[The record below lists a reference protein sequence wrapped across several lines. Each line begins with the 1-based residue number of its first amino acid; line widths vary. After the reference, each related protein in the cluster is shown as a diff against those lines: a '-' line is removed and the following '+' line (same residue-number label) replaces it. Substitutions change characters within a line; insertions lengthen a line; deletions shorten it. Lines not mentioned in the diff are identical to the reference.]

1 MQASHRPAGSESSCL
16 QDAQEVHMW
25 AAPFKFLPWL
35 HAESSGHYE
44 NTWCL
49 APPRDADG
57 VIWVWPGYLSPF
69 SSCPDDSYVWFGQWP
84 CVRSS
89 LSHTLGSLGW
99 FEGGTCLGS
108 MRHLSSQDLGWW
120 HPAWVCD
127 KGGRAE
133 SHCSGQSVLN
143 SGSHGSRQ

>member
-1 MQASHRPAGSESSCL
+1 MPRRFTCGQLHSSSYLGCMQSHLGT
-16 QDAQEVHMW
+16 M
-25 AAPFKFLPWL
+25 K
-35 HAESSGHYE
+35 

-57 VIWVWPGYLSPF
+57 VICVWPGYLSPF
-69 SSCPDDSYVWFGQWP
+69 SSCPGDSDVWFGQWP
-84 CVRSS
+84 CVQSS

-133 SHCSGQSVLN
+133 SHRSGQCFKLRVTWLTTMK
-143 SGSHGSRQ
+143 